1 MATPTP
7 VGKHPTGLGA
17 GVTPPVS
24 TPFSASRSVNLS
36 PQQYKKSPAN
46 SNQYAHPTASSFGGI
61 NFDSPT
67 TAAALATLPL
77 GDLGLD
83 ASAGGLGGG
92 LGHLG
97 GGLGLAGGLGGGL
110 GGLQGI
116 GRLDEDER
124 KRRKLMQIVDT
135 LKAVK
140 GRVSEDGIERLAR
153 SVGLECLWETG
164 MGRGGKSKTLII
176 AGTGLSIDIEFT
188 DNVVET
194 VTLGFPESPES
205 VTRHADEAGKILLD
219 DLKLGKGETVLT
231 KRVDRFAGNLDR
243 MARLDKL
250 SVMPQLN
257 CHEAVTGIYDSLEKL
272 HKWEVARLTEEEAMS
287 GKTQEQIVRAALLK
301 KSGRPAMNAHGSVGL
316 CLEYWQERH
325 ATSQGEGCK
334 TWSLLLECD
343 QSSSMVYPP
352 VRVSSAWI
360 SPSVVKS
367 NPTADDVLLSASDVV
382 LDWQDPPN
390 ILLPS
395 DPDQKDDSG
404 MEGIEQS
411 GQLPNQK
418 FPDVRFVAKFSPP
431 LTLPYSAA
439 MQIYDSTGAHLE
451 PDALAA
457 FDALAFPPQTTEP
470 SEPDGAHRRIRKEQ
484 LVSVYKRTGEHEKQC
499 HTNTLTIPKME
510 YALKLTEVP
519 FSHPREL
526 VQMLPILRQYTRLS
540 TLLERSFGS
549 KYTSDHKTESED
561 VPGEEST
568 VKDDFDAF
576 MAEASHKNKKLQ
588 FTKIPVD
595 VSLYTQPGPSL
606 RIIFPLGPRIADILV
621 EIESNGA
628 LHVVSQNVI
637 PEGDGMT
644 ETTKTKSLTVD
655 DLGRI
660 LETCEDIGIF
670 AEFLRQRLG

>member
-7 VGKHPTGLGA
+7 VGKHPAGLGA
-17 GVTPPVS
+17 GLTPPVS
-24 TPFSASRSVNLS
+24 TPFSASKSVNLS

-46 SNQYAHPTASSFGGI
+46 SNQYGHPTASSFSGI

-83 ASAGGLGGG
+83 ASAGGLG
-92 LGHLG
+92 HMG
-97 GGLGLAGGLGGGL
+97 GGLGLAGGL

-116 GRLDEDER
+116 GRLDEDDR

-135 LKAVK
+135 LKGVK

-188 DNVVET
+188 DNIVET

-205 VTRHADEAGKILLD
+205 VTRHADQAGKILLD
-219 DLKLGKGETVLT
+219 DLKPGKGETILT
-231 KRVDRFAGNLDR
+231 KRVDRFADNLDR

-257 CHEAVTGIYDSLEKL
+257 CHEAVAGIYDSLERL
-272 HKWEVARLTEEEAMS
+272 HKWEVTKLTEEEAMS
-287 GKTQEQIVRAALLK
+287 GKTQDQIVRAALLK

-325 ATSQGEGCK
+325 ATSKGEDYK

-352 VRVSSAWI
+352 VRVSSEWI
-360 SPSVVKS
+360 SPSVAKT
-367 NPTADDVLLSASDVV
+367 NPTADDLLLSASDVV

-395 DPDQKDDSG
+395 DPEQKDDSG

-451 PDALAA
+451 PDALVA
-457 FDALAFPPQTTEP
+457 FDALVFPPQTAEP
-470 SEPDGAHRRIRKEQ
+470 SEPDGAHRRIRREQ
-484 LVSVYKRTGEHEKQC
+484 LVSVYNHAGEHEKQR
-499 HTNTLTIPKME
+499 HANTLTIPKME
-510 YALKLTEVP
+510 YALTLKEVP

-526 VQMLPILRQYTRLS
+526 VQMLPILRQYARLS

-549 KYTSDHKTESED
+549 KYTSDHTTENED
-561 VPGEEST
+561 VPEQEST
-568 VKDDFDAF
+568 VKDEFEAF
-576 MAEASHKNKKLQ
+576 MAEAKHKDKELQ
-588 FTKIPVD
+588 FAKIPVD
-595 VSLYTQPGPSL
+595 VSLYTQPGPVL
-606 RIIFPLGPRIADILV
+606 GMIFPLGPRIADILV
-621 EIESNGA
+621 GIESNGA
-628 LHVVSQNVI
+628 LSIVSQNII
-637 PEGDGMT
+637 PDRDGTT
-644 ETTKTKSLTVD
+644 ETTKAKSLTVD